1 MGSMGVVMSQ
11 SSSGGSGTSRNRGE
25 SGYENGSRSG
35 SSRSSSVSP
44 IDSVEGNKYDVEMN
58 SNSRDP
64 RAGTVDDGDDD
75 DDDDDD
81 DDEYGKRVR

>member
-1 MGSMGVVMSQ
+1 MSQ

-44 IDSVEGNKYDVEMN
+44 TDSVEGNKYDEMN
-58 SNSRDP
+58 SNSREL
-64 RAGTVDDGDDD
+64 RRRGTVDDGDDD